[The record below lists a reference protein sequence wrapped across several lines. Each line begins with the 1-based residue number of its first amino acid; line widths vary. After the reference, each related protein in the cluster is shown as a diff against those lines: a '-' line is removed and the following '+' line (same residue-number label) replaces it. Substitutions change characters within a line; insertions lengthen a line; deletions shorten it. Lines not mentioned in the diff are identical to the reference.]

1 MRQAYVH
8 EARLELPEGGDA
20 GAPGAAVTVALC
32 GHWEHEPPCTV
43 PHHTS
48 VAGRDGGALLVR
60 VIFACPPDDADGV
73 GATVSGAL
81 AAGSLGVPG
90 PDGRV
95 PAPWRTLEQG
105 RSTLTLQERPLADR
119 LTASPE
125 A

>member
-1 MRQAYVH
+1 MHTAFAHNAPVIL
-8 EARLELPEGGDA
+8 APDGDA
-20 GAPGAAVTVALC
+20 AAPGAAVTVALC

-48 VAGRDGGALLVR
+48 VAGRDGGGLLVR

-73 GATVSGAL
+73 GATVSSAL

-90 PDGRV
+90 PEGRV
-95 PAPWRTLEQG
+95 PAPWRMLEQG